1 MENHDR
7 ITLKGMQF
15 YSNSGMYPF
24 ERETGQPLEIDVTC
38 SLDLRK
44 AGKKD
49 SYAETADYVKIYE
62 RVKQVVLERKYRVLE
77 AICEQIASALLEDR
91 RIRKVSVN
99 CRKPKVRLPGILD
112 YAEVSIEREQET
124 P

>member
-1 MENHDR
+1 
-7 ITLKGMQF
+7 MQF